1 MNVSS
6 LNMKDHYMR
15 LIFYFFSKFTYLVPS
30 GLNCTLVQTFAKLPK
45 CLWGAEC
52 YKLKWLLI
60 LLNLFLFTGI
70 YLGDLYLL
78 MMDWVG
84 NLLDVLVGVWNKK
97 LEPDILSCF
106 VLFLKEKTSIK
117 LATMY
122 TDLKKW
128 FKKRFVGFLDMAI

>member
-1 MNVSS
+1 
-6 LNMKDHYMR
+6 
-15 LIFYFFSKFTYLVPS
+15 
-30 GLNCTLVQTFAKLPK
+30 
-45 CLWGAEC
+45 
-52 YKLKWLLI
+52 
-60 LLNLFLFTGI
+60 
-70 YLGDLYLL
+70 